1 MYHDRQLK
9 LLLLAGVAS
18 MRDNTAF
25 SRIYLVSNNSLQRRI
40 KISPS
45 SFKSHEM
52 ELPLSRFLILRVDIF
67 NHCPTA
73 HTRTKKRFLHFYI
86 IVIRL
91 LINCERI
98 PSPLIVQKSHQES
111 FLSSF
116 LLERVKL
123 WLNPRTRLPRER
135 ITILQWGLNERG
147 NIFQAAI
154 LYLEQFSGQGARS
167 TTTARF

>member
-18 MRDNTAF
+18 IRDNTAF

-67 NHCPTA
+67 NHRPTA

-86 IVIRL
+86 IAIRL
-91 LINCERI
+91 
-98 PSPLIVQKSHQES
+98 SPFIVQKSHQES
-111 FLSSF
+111 FFSSF
-116 LLERVKL
+116 LLERVKF
-123 WLNPRTRLPRER
+123 WSNPRTRLPRER

-154 LYLEQFSGQGARS
+154 LYLEQFSGQGARL

>member
-52 ELPLSRFLILRVDIF
+52 ELPLSRFLILRVNIF
-67 NHCPTA
+67 NQPH
-73 HTRTKKRFLHFYI
+73 I
-86 IVIRL
+86 
-91 LINCERI
+91 
-98 PSPLIVQKSHQES
+98 
-111 FLSSF
+111 
-116 LLERVKL
+116 
-123 WLNPRTRLPRER
+123 RER
-135 ITILQWGLNERG
+135 RKDSYTFLYNRYQIIPPHRPKISPR
-147 NIFQAAI
+147 IFPLFFPSRTSETLI
-154 LYLEQFSGQGARS
+154 KSKDSFSPRKDNNFAMGTQRKG
-167 TTTARF
+167 

>member
-52 ELPLSRFLILRVDIF
+52 ELPLSPFLILRVDIF
-67 NHCPTA
+67 NHRPTA

-86 IVIRL
+86 IAIRL
-91 LINCERI
+91 RTL
-98 PSPLIVQKSHQES
+98 SPLIVQKSHQES

-116 LLERVKL
+116 LLERVKF
-123 WLNPRTRLPRER
+123 WSNPRTRLPRER
-135 ITILQWGLNERG
+135 ITILQWGINERG